1 MSGNINTTR
10 AAGVVLLASAL
21 ALGAAACAPDSG
33 GGGGDGGDVTLR
45 FSFWGTNERADRMQQ
60 AIDIF
65 EEDNP
70 GITVEPDFVDW
81 SGYWDR
87 LATGVAGGDVPD
99 VFMQEDRYIGDY
111 ARRNVLAD
119 LSGTVATDGIDSS
132 LLASGEID
140 GGQYGIP
147 TGSNVFSVI
156 ANPDLFEAAGVELP
170 DDTTWTWQDYEDIAD
185 AITAGTPDGTYGTS
199 DYSFSEVGFNVYARQ
214 HGQAL
219 FGEDGGLGYD
229 DELLVEWFQRSLD
242 LQDSGGQPPADETV
256 SLDLLDSPIAQGY
269 AAMSLT
275 WSAQLGQ
282 LSEASGSELV
292 LLKLP
297 GESELERPGMY
308 FKPGMYVSQ
317 AAQSEHPEEA
327 SAFVDFFVNDP
338 RVGEIFLSELGLPGN
353 AAVREAIMPDLSETE
368 QVAADFVVDLAD
380 EIIDAPAPLPEGAG
394 EAAEIMQ
401 RINSQVLFG
410 QLSAEEGAAQF
421 RTEVEAAIG

>member
-1 MSGNINTTR
+1 MRGNIDRRTAV
-10 AAGVVLLASAL
+10 AAVVLSTAL
-21 ALGAAACAPDSG
+21 ALGAGACAPGSG
-33 GGGGDGGDVTLR
+33 GGGGDGDVTLR
-45 FSFWGTNERADRMQQ
+45 FSFWGTNERADRMQH

-65 EEDNP
+65 EEENP

-99 VFMQEDRYIGDY
+99 VFMQEDRYIGEY
-111 ARRNVLAD
+111 ARRDVLAD
-119 LSGTVATDGIDSS
+119 LSGAVPTDDIDAS
-132 LLASGEID
+132 LLSSGDID
-140 GGQYGIP
+140 GGLYGIA
-147 TGSNVFSVI
+147 TGSNVFAVI
-156 ANPDLFEAAGVELP
+156 ANPDVFEEAGVELP
-170 DDTTWTWQDYEDIAD
+170 DDTTWTWEDYVEISD

-199 DYSFSEVGFNVYARQ
+199 DYSFSEVGFNVYTRQ
-214 HGQAL
+214 HGQSL

-229 DELLVEWFQRSLD
+229 DTLLTEWFQRSLD
-242 LQDSGGQPPADETV
+242 LQTSGGQPPADETV

-292 LLKLP
+292 LLRLP

-317 AAQSEHPEEA
+317 SASSEHPEEA

-353 AAVREAIMPDLSETE
+353 AVVREAIMPELSETE
-368 QVAADFVVDLAD
+368 QVAADFVVELAD
-380 EIIDAPAPLPEGAG
+380 EIIDAPAPLPSGAG
-394 EAAEIMQ
+394 EAAAIMQ

-410 QLSAEEGAAQF
+410 QLSADEAAAQF